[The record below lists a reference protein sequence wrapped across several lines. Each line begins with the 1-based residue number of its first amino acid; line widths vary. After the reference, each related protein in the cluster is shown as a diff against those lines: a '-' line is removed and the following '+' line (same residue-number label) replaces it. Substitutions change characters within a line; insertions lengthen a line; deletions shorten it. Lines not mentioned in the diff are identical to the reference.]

1 MKTELTM
8 FCDELDALI
17 LRWRKESNELLL
29 GDVIA
34 ALEMKKHNLLH
45 EAVNRREAFE
55 DDEA

>member
-17 LRWRKESNELLL
+17 LRWRKESNQLLL

-34 ALEMKKHNLLH
+34 ALEMKKHTLLH
-45 EAVNRREAFE
+45 ETVNRQGEFK
-55 DDEA
+55 DEA